1 MNILFFCN
9 NIPDSRLGGIDT
21 VSNMLAY
28 GFREMG
34 YGCFCAYVGGES
46 RENLVFKEVIN
57 ITLSYAD
64 EKRLGEF
71 ISACHIDV
79 LINQRPYEYGNIEFI
94 HRALAATACKIV
106 TVFHSNPGWETFQLR
121 KRIPFTTWK
130 QKLKHLF
137 FPLYYGYVKARTVRT
152 NRKACEY
159 SDAYVLLSE
168 GYIPPFM
175 RKYGISPI
183 WQNKLHAIP
192 NALRYKE
199 ILSPDKLSG
208 KQKEVLIVARLDE
221 HSKRLSLAL
230 RIWHEVENRGYG
242 DWKLTIVGHGPDEM
256 YYRTLAD
263 ELQLKNISFEG
274 RQEPLEYY
282 RRASIFMMTSA
293 YEGWGITLLEAQ
305 QMGVVPV
312 VFDSYV
318 ALHDIV
324 GNGVNGIIV
333 ENGNLDKYVEQ
344 LTALMKDDTL
354 RHFLAENALKSCQ
367 RFAGH
372 KIINQWVNLFN
383 DLKCKRSN

>member
-1 MNILFFCN
+1 M
-9 NIPDSRLGGIDT
+9 
-21 VSNMLAY
+21 
-28 GFREMG
+28 
-34 YGCFCAYVGGES
+34 
-46 RENLVFKEVIN
+46 
-57 ITLSYAD
+57 
-64 EKRLGEF
+64 
-71 ISACHIDV
+71 
-79 LINQRPYEYGNIEFI
+79 
-94 HRALAATACKIV
+94 
-106 TVFHSNPGWETFQLR
+106 
-121 KRIPFTTWK
+121 
-130 QKLKHLF
+130 
-137 FPLYYGYVKARTVRT
+137 
-152 NRKACEY
+152 
-159 SDAYVLLSE
+159 
-168 GYIPPFM
+168 
-175 RKYGISPI
+175 
-183 WQNKLHAIP
+183 
-192 NALRYKE
+192 RYKE

>member
-1 MNILFFCN
+1 M
-9 NIPDSRLGGIDT
+9 
-21 VSNMLAY
+21 
-28 GFREMG
+28 
-34 YGCFCAYVGGES
+34 
-46 RENLVFKEVIN
+46 
-57 ITLSYAD
+57 
-64 EKRLGEF
+64 
-71 ISACHIDV
+71 
-79 LINQRPYEYGNIEFI
+79 
-94 HRALAATACKIV
+94 
-106 TVFHSNPGWETFQLR
+106 
-121 KRIPFTTWK
+121 
-130 QKLKHLF
+130 
-137 FPLYYGYVKARTVRT
+137 
-152 NRKACEY
+152 
-159 SDAYVLLSE
+159 
-168 GYIPPFM
+168 
-175 RKYGISPI
+175 
-183 WQNKLHAIP
+183 
-192 NALRYKE
+192 
-199 ILSPDKLSG
+199 
-208 KQKEVLIVARLDE
+208 IVARLDE

-344 LTALMKDDTL
+344 LTALMKMIPCVI
-354 RHFLAENALKSCQ
+354 F
-367 RFAGH
+367 G
-372 KIINQWVNLFN
+372 
-383 DLKCKRSN
+383 

>member
-21 VSNMLAY
+21 VSNMLAC

-34 YGCFCAYVGGES
+34 YDCFCAYTGGEPG
-46 RENLVFKEVIN
+46 ENLVFKKTIN
-57 ITLSYAD
+57 ITFSSAG
-64 EKRLGEF
+64 ERRLREF
-71 ISACHIDV
+71 VSTCHIDV
-79 LINQRPYEYGNIEFI
+79 LINQRPYEYGNIEFL
-94 HRALAATACKIV
+94 HRALAATPCKIV

-121 KRIPFTTWK
+121 KRIPFATWK

-137 FPLYYGYVKARTVRT
+137 FPLYYGYVKMRTVRT
-152 NRKACEY
+152 NRKTCEY
-159 SDAYVLLSE
+159 SDAYVLLSKR
-168 GYIPPFM
+168 YIPLFI

-183 WQNKLHAIP
+183 GRNKLHAIP
-192 NALRYKE
+192 NALRYAE
-199 ILSPDKLSG
+199 ILSPDKLPG

-230 RIWHEVENRGYG
+230 RIWHEIEKRGFA

-282 RRASIFMMTSA
+282 RQASLFMMTSA

-305 QMGVVPV
+305 QMGVVPI
-312 VFDSYV
+312 VFDSYT

-324 GNGVNGIIV
+324 ESGVDGIIV
-333 ENGNLDKYVEQ
+333 ENGNLNKYVEQ

-354 RHFLAENALKSCQ
+354 RHSLAENTIKRCQ
-367 RFAGH
+367 RFTGD
-372 KIINQWVNLFN
+372 KIIKQWVNLFN
-383 DLKCKRSN
+383 DLK